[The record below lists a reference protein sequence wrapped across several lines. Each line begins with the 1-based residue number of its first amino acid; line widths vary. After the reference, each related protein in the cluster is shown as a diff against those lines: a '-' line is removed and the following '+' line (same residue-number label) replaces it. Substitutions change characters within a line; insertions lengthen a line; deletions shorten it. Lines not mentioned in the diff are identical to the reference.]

1 MGFALAQAAIQ
12 RGADVTVIA
21 GDTSVRPPSDLR
33 IIKVESAEEMSRA
46 VNAGISGKTVFIG
59 AAAVVDYRPA
69 QVANQ
74 KIKKTDSQ
82 ITLSL
87 QRTLDILSQVSA
99 NRSDGVLVIG
109 FAAET
114 ENVLN
119 NAREKLR
126 SKNLDV
132 IVANDVSRNDSGFDT
147 ATNAISIIRQDQEIV
162 EEFPLM
168 SKLEA
173 AHHILDTI
181 VSLRRKQL
189 SKHVAS

>member
-21 GDTSVRPPSDLR
+21 GDTSVRPPNNLR
-33 IIKVESAEEMSRA
+33 IIEVESAEEMSMA
-46 VNAGISGKTVFIG
+46 VNSEISGKTVFIG

-87 QRTLDILSQVSA
+87 QRTQDILSQVSA

-147 ATNAISIIRQDQEIV
+147 ATNAISIIRQDQETV

-181 VSLRRKQL
+181 VSLRRKQA